1 MAKDASQS
9 NYSQDWRYTIPR
21 TFMTP
26 WVRNLISNHF
36 LELSIAPVNPHT
48 HHGVTYLGKQQIK
61 DLKNKI
67 KMKDKMKKFYYLCT
81 GFSLVV

>member
-1 MAKDASQS
+1 MGKKI
-9 NYSQDWRYTIPR
+9 N
-21 TFMTP
+21 F
-26 WVRNLISNHF
+26 LIKLF
-36 LELSIAPVNPHT
+36 IAPVKPPT

-81 GFSLVV
+81 SFSLMV